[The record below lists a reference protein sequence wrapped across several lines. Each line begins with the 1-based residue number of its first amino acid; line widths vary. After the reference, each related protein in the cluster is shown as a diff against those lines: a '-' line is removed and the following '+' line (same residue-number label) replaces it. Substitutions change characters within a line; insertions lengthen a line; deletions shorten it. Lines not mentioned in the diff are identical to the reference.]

1 MSNLNGKNI
10 LVIGA
15 SGAFGSEFALQL
27 IQSGAI
33 VSGTAKN
40 AETSIKL
47 RADLHSRL
55 LLDLENQENIQNFAD
70 YLNGQAV
77 AIDGIV
83 LAAGLVAF
91 GNAQETPLHITNRL
105 MQVNALGQIHLVQA
119 LLPKLTKSATEGREP
134 FVLSISG
141 IISEQPLA
149 GLASYS
155 ASKTA
160 LAGYAKAA
168 SKEFRKLGISWIDA
182 RPGHT
187 ESGLANRAI
196 YGTSPNFGTG
206 MSVTHVVTRMLQAI
220 KNNETDLHSSQFG
233 GANA

>member
-15 SGAFGSEFALQL
+15 SGAFGSEFSSQL
-27 IQSGAI
+27 IQGGAI

-40 AETSIKL
+40 AESSIKL
-47 RADLHSRL
+47 RPDLHSRL

-70 YLNGQAV
+70 YLNSQAV

-91 GNAQETPLHITNRL
+91 GTAQETPLHITNRL
-105 MQVNALGQIHLVQA
+105 LQVNAVGQIHLVQA

-196 YGTSPNFGTG
+196 YGSSPNFGTG

-220 KNNETDLHSSQFG
+220 MNNETDLQSSQFG

>member
-1 MSNLNGKNI
+1 MVNLSGKNI
-10 LVIGA
+10 LVIGS
-15 SGAFGSEFALQL
+15 SGAFGAEFTEQL
-27 IQSGAI
+27 IEAGAN

-40 AETSIKL
+40 VETSIKL
-47 RADLHSRL
+47 RGDLHSRL

-70 YLNGQAV
+70 YLNSQAV

-91 GNAQETPLHITNRL
+91 GTAQETPLHITNRL
-105 MQVNALGQIHLVQA
+105 LQVNAVGQIHLVQA

-187 ESGLANRAI
+187 ESGLAGRAI
-196 YGTSPNFGTG
+196 YGTAPNFGTG
-206 MSVTHVVTRMLQAI
+206 MPVTHVVTRMIQAI
-220 KNNETDLHSSQFG
+220 QNNESDLPSNKFG
-233 GANA
+233 DSNA

>member
-1 MSNLNGKNI
+1 MSNLNGKKI

-15 SGAFGSEFALQL
+15 SGAFGSEFASQL

-40 AETSIKL
+40 AESSIKL
-47 RADLHSRL
+47 RADLNSRL
-55 LLDLENQENIQNFAD
+55 LLDLQNEENIQNFTV
-70 YLNGQAV
+70 YLDNEASE
-77 AIDGIV
+77 IDGIV

-91 GNAQETPLHITNRL
+91 GTAQETPISITNRL
-105 MQVNALGQIHLVQA
+105 MQVNALGQIQLVQA
-119 LLPKLTKSATEGREP
+119 LLPKLTKSAADGREP
-134 FVLSISG
+134 FVLTISG

-168 SKEFRKLGISWIDA
+168 AKEFRKLGINWIDT

-196 YGTSPNFGTG
+196 FGTAPNFGTG
-206 MSVTHVVTRMLQAI
+206 MSVPHVVARMIQAI
-220 KNNETDLHSSQFG
+220 RNNETDLPSNKFG
-233 GANA
+233 VSNA